1 MKIIGGTETP
11 APMEI
16 TTTAPAFQP
25 ADMTRHHREWLNSN
39 HCRTGLTRGKRNSHR
54 GLRGTPR
61 RVGA

>member
-1 MKIIGGTETP
+1 
-11 APMEI
+11 MEI

-25 ADMTRHHREWLNSN
+25 ADMTRRHREWLNSN
-39 HCRTGLTRGKRNSHR
+39 HCRTGLTRGKRDSHR